1 MNSQANLLEQARRRI
16 LIFDGAMGT
25 YLKDLGLTAEDYK
38 DHPGCNEYLVITR
51 PDLVSQAH
59 RHYLAAGADI
69 IETDTFGGA
78 PHILAEHGLAGD
90 AFTINKTSA
99 SLARRAADEFST
111 ARQPRFVA
119 GSMGP
124 GSKIPSLGQVS
135 FDDLKESYSIQA
147 EGLLAGG
154 IDCFLVET
162 CQDILQAKAAVSAAR
177 EVRVKSSLIKPIL
190 VQFTIN
196 QSGRTLTGSDIS
208 AILASMETWEIDAI
222 GLNCS
227 LGPEGLAEAV
237 YYLGHNSSKMLS
249 LAPNAGL
256 PKVKNGHLHYDL
268 GPEQFTRSMEAFARN
283 PGLNFAGGCCG
294 TDPRH
299 IKMLAER
306 LKDIPPRRPAKMAAR
321 ISSLYQSQDIAVFP
335 KPLLI
340 GERTNASGSKAF
352 RDLLDKNDL
361 QGMAEIA
368 CGQEQEG
375 AHAVDLSLARPGR
388 NEADDYARL
397 CFLLNT
403 RCRLPVMIDSTDPA
417 AVEAALKNLSG
428 RSIINSINLED
439 GGAKAQKI
447 LALCRQYGAAVVC
460 LTIDEKGMAQ
470 TAARKVAIARR
481 LSALALEHGL
491 SHRDLFFDTLTFT
504 LGSGDRS
511 LTRAGLESLEA
522 VTEMKKIFPDSFTI
536 LGVSNISYGLPQET
550 RKALNS
556 VFLQRA
562 VTAGLDAAII
572 HPGKIMPLNQ
582 IPHQAVELC
591 DNLIFDRRKEGS
603 TPLEHLLNYFSA
615 KPETMKPEAKP
626 RKLTPQ
632 KQLQQSII
640 RGEEKDLEDNISLLL
655 KDHDPVAVIDRILL
669 PAMDRVGKL
678 FGRGEMQLPFVLR
691 SAEVM
696 QKAIDILKPRLKGRR
711 ASRTGTI
718 VIATVR
724 GDIHDIGKNLAGL
737 ILTANGYKVI
747 DLGIRQTAEDIL
759 LAVKKHRP
767 MAIGLSGLL
776 VESARAMSEYL
787 EVFSGSGLTI
797 PVLCGG
803 AALNESFVKKELQ
816 SKYPGAVFFA
826 RDAMAGLKI
835 VQNISKKTS
844 SKIRKKNDLKVRPS
858 FGKPALIK
866 NIPLDELLTLLDK
879 KTLFQN
885 RWQMVSSKATGPKKK
900 QQDKEAQKSLNALW
914 ERCLKEKI
922 FEPKAVR
929 GIFSAGWEKPLL
941 RVMPSEGSKNIEFVF
956 SGKLADRF
964 FNKTSDSDFTVGL
977 QAVTLGSNI
986 KKEFARLKRQKKIR
1000 EQFLLYGLSAE
1011 LTEALAKW
1019 GELQIRKQLR
1029 TNNTKRLSPGYPVW
1043 PALSEQKKVFRLL
1056 KPQRIGIRLSS
1067 AWQMDPEFSTSAIV
1081 IK

>member
-1 MNSQANLLEQARRRI
+1 MNSRENLLDQARRRI

-25 YLKDLGLTAEDYK
+25 YLKELGLTAEDYK
-38 DHPGCNEYLVITR
+38 DRPGCNEYLVISR
-51 PDLVSQAH
+51 PDLISRVH
-59 RHYLAAGADI
+59 RDYLQAGADI
-69 IETDTFGGA
+69 VETDSFGGA
-78 PHILAEHGLAGD
+78 PHILADHGLEAD
-90 AFTINKTSA
+90 AFEINKIAA
-99 SLARRAADEFST
+99 SLARKAADEFYDS
-111 ARQPRFVA
+111 QKPRFVA

-177 EVRVKSSLIKPIL
+177 EVQTKRSLIKPIL
-190 VQFTIN
+190 VQFTID

-208 AILASMETWEIDAI
+208 AILASIETWAVDAI

-237 YYLGHNSSKMLS
+237 YYLSHNSSKMLS
-249 LAPNAGL
+249 LLPNAGL
-256 PKVKNGHLHYDL
+256 PRMKNGQLYYDL
-268 GPEQFTRSMEAFARN
+268 GPKQFTRSMEAFARN

-294 TDPRH
+294 TDPKH

-306 LKDIPPRRPAKMAAR
+306 LKDIQPRRPVKIAAR
-321 ISSLYQSQDIAVFP
+321 ISSLYQSQDIAVSP

-352 RDLLDKNDL
+352 RDLLEKNDFH
-361 QGMAEIA
+361 GMVDMA
-368 CGQEQEG
+368 CSQEQEG
-375 AHAVDLSLARPGR
+375 AHAIDLSLARPGR
-388 NEADDYARL
+388 DEADDYARL

-403 RCRLPVMIDSTDPA
+403 RCRLPVMLDSTDPA

-428 RSIINSINLED
+428 RSIINSVNLED

-447 LALCRQYGAAVVC
+447 LTLCREYGAAVVC

-470 TAARKVAIARR
+470 TADRKVAIARR
-481 LSALALEHGL
+481 LADLAIEHCL

-522 VTEMKKIFPDSFTI
+522 IKELKKIFPDSFTV
-536 LGVSNISYGLPQET
+536 LGVSNISYGLPQEA

-562 VTAGLDAAII
+562 ITAGLDAAII

-582 IPHQAVELC
+582 IPRQVVELC
-591 DNLIFDRRKEGS
+591 DDLIFDRRTGNS
-603 TPLEHLLNYFSA
+603 TPLEFILNYFSG
-615 KPETMKPEAKP
+615 KLETMKSKTKP

-632 KQLQQSII
+632 KQLQQNII
-640 RGEEKDLEDNISLLL
+640 RGEEKDLKDNICLLL
-655 KDHDPVAVIDRILL
+655 MDHDPVTVIDRILL

-696 QKAIDILKPRLKGRR
+696 QKAVDILKPHLKDRKT
-711 ASRTGTI
+711 SRTGTI

-759 LAVKKHRP
+759 LAVRKHKP
-767 MAIGLSGLL
+767 LAIGLSGLL

-787 EVFSGSGLTI
+787 EVFARAGVDL

-803 AALNESFVKKELQ
+803 AALNEAFVKKELQ
-816 SKYPGAVFFA
+816 PLYPGKVFYA
-826 RDAMAGLKI
+826 RDAMDGLKI
-835 VQNISKKTS
+835 VQNISKKAS
-844 SKIRKKNDLKVRPS
+844 PKIRKKENQKITPS
-858 FGKPALIK
+858 LDKPVVIK
-866 NIPLDELLTLLDK
+866 NIPIEELLALLDK
-879 KTLFQN
+879 KALFQN
-885 RWQMVSSKATGPKKK
+885 RWQMVSKTAGSIKKK
-900 QQDKEAQKSLNALW
+900 QQTAEAQKTLNGLMIH
-914 ERCLKEKI
+914 CLKGKI

-929 GIFSAGWEKPLL
+929 AIFSAGWEKPML
-941 RVMPSEGSKNIEFVF
+941 RIMTPDGSKNIEFVF

-964 FNKTSDSDFTVGL
+964 FNKTNDSDFIVAL
-977 QAVTLGSNI
+977 QAVTLGNRI
-986 KKEFARLKRQKKIR
+986 KRESAKLKKQKKIR

-1011 LTEALAKW
+1011 LTEALSKW
-1019 GELQIRKQLR
+1019 VELQTRKQLR
-1029 TNNTKRLSPGYPVW
+1029 TSKTKRLSPGYPVW
-1043 PALSEQKKVFRLL
+1043 PELSEQKKVFLLL

-1067 AWQMDPEFSTSAIV
+1067 SWQMDPEFSTSAIV

>member
-1 MNSQANLLEQARRRI
+1 MSSQANLLDQARSRI

-25 YLKDLGLTAEDYK
+25 YLKELGLTVEDYK
-38 DHPGCNEYLVITR
+38 DRPGCNEYLVVSR
-51 PDLVSQAH
+51 PDLVSRVH
-59 RHYLAAGADI
+59 RDYLAAGADI

-78 PHILAEHGLAGD
+78 PHILADYGLEAD
-90 AFTINKTSA
+90 AFEINKTAA

-111 ARQPRFVA
+111 ARHPRFVA

-177 EVRVKSSLIKPIL
+177 EVQTKRSLIKPIL
-190 VQFTIN
+190 VQFTID

-208 AILASMETWEIDAI
+208 AILASIETWAVDAI

-249 LAPNAGL
+249 LLPNAGL
-256 PKVKNGHLHYDL
+256 PRMKNGQLYYDL
-268 GPEQFTRSMEAFARN
+268 GPEQFTRSMEDFAKN

-294 TDPRH
+294 TNPGY

-306 LKDIPPRRPAKMAAR
+306 LKNIPPRRPVKMAAR
-321 ISSLYQSQDIAVFP
+321 ISSLYQSQDIAVSP

-352 RDLLDKNDL
+352 RDLLDKNDH
-361 QGMAEIA
+361 QGMAEMA
-368 CGQEQEG
+368 CQQEQEG
-375 AHAVDLSLARPGR
+375 AHAIDLSLARPGR
-388 NEADDYARL
+388 NESDDYRRL

-403 RCRLPVMIDSTDPA
+403 RCRLPVMIDSTDPM

-439 GGAKAQKI
+439 GGAKAKKI
-447 LALCRQYGAAVVC
+447 LTLCREYGAAVVC

-470 TAARKVAIARR
+470 TADRKVTIAKR
-481 LSALALEHGL
+481 LAALALEHGL
-491 SHRDLFFDTLTFT
+491 SHRDIFFDTLTFT
-504 LGSGDRS
+504 LGSGDRT

-522 VTEMKKIFPDSFTI
+522 IKELKKILPDSFTI
-536 LGVSNISYGLPQET
+536 LGVSNISYGLPQEA

-562 VTAGLDAAII
+562 ISAGLDAAII

-582 IPHQAVELC
+582 IPRQVLELC
-591 DNLIFDRRKEGS
+591 DDLIFDRRKGQS
-603 TPLEHLLNYFSA
+603 SPLELMLNYFSGR
-615 KPETMKPEAKP
+615 PERALPKARL
-626 RKLTPQ
+626 RKLTPK
-632 KQLQQSII
+632 KQIQQNII
-640 RGEEKDLEDNISLLL
+640 RGEEKYLRENIAILLEDYG
-655 KDHDPVAVIDRILL
+655 PVEILDQILL
-669 PAMDRVGKL
+669 PAMDQVGKL
-678 FGRGEMQLPFVLR
+678 FGQGEMQLPFVLR

-696 QKAIDILKPRLKGRR
+696 QQAVDILKPYLKGRKT
-711 ASRTGTI
+711 SRTGII

-737 ILTANGYKVI
+737 ILSANGYKVI

-759 LAVKKHRP
+759 LAVKKHKP
-767 MAIGLSGLL
+767 IAIGLSGLL

-787 EVFSGSGLTI
+787 EVFARAGVDL

-803 AALNESFVKKELQ
+803 AALNEAFVKKELQ
-816 SKYPGAVFFA
+816 PLYPGKVFYA

-835 VQNISKKTS
+835 VQALSKKS
-844 SKIRKKNDLKVRPS
+844 GRKKSHVNSRV
-858 FGKPALIK
+858 GKPSVGKISIIK
-866 NIPLDELLTLLDK
+866 NIPIEELLNLVDK
-879 KTLFQN
+879 RALFQN
-885 RWQMVSSKATGPKKK
+885 RWQMVSKMAGSIKKK
-900 QQDKEAQKSLNALW
+900 QQTAEAQKTLNGLMIH
-914 ERCLKEKI
+914 CLKGKI
-922 FEPKAVR
+922 FEPKVVR
-929 GIFSAGWEKPLL
+929 GVFQASWDKPVLK
-941 RVMPSEGSKNIEFVF
+941 VFCSSETKTVDLNF
-956 SGKLADRF
+956 SGTLADRF
-964 FNKTSDSDFTVGL
+964 FNKHTRNDFIIGL
-977 QAVTLGSNI
+977 QAVTLGGRI
-986 KKEFARLKRQKKIR
+986 KKEFARLKKQKKIR
-1000 EQFLLYGLSAE
+1000 DQFLLYGLSAE
-1011 LTEALAKW
+1011 LAEGLAKW
-1019 GELQIRKQLR
+1019 AQEKTQRALR
-1029 TNNTKRLSPGYPVW
+1029 LTGTKRLSPGYPVW
-1043 PALSEQKKVFRLL
+1043 PALSEQKKIFMLL
-1056 KPQRIGIRLSS
+1056 KPQRVGVRLSAS
-1067 AWQMDPEFSTSAIV
+1067 WQMDPEFSTSAIV

>member
-1 MNSQANLLEQARRRI
+1 MSGKSDLIKLAEKHI
-16 LIFDGAMGT
+16 LVFDGAMGT
-25 YLKDLGLTAEDYK
+25 YLKELGLTAEDYK
-38 DHPGCNEYLVITR
+38 DRPGCNEYLVISR
-51 PDLVSQAH
+51 PDLISRVH
-59 RHYLAAGADI
+59 RDYLQAGADI
-69 IETDTFGGA
+69 IETDSFGGA
-78 PHILAEHGLAGD
+78 PHILAEHGLEAD
-90 AFTINKTSA
+90 AFEINKIAA
-99 SLARRAADEFST
+99 SLARKSADEFSDHLK
-111 ARQPRFVA
+111 PRFVA

-124 GSKIPSLGQVS
+124 GSKIPSLGHIT
-135 FDDLKESYSIQA
+135 FDELRESYSIQA

-154 IDCFLVET
+154 ADCFLVET
-162 CQDILQAKAAVSAAR
+162 CQDILQAKAAVSAIR
-177 EVRVKSSLIKPIL
+177 EVQTKRSLIKPIL
-190 VQFTIN
+190 VQFTID
-196 QSGRTLTGSDIS
+196 QSGRSLTGSDIS

-227 LGPEGLAEAV
+227 LGPDGLAEAV

-256 PKVKNGHLHYDL
+256 PRMKNGQLHYDL
-268 GPEQFTRSMEAFARN
+268 EPEQFTRSMEAFARN

-294 TDPRH
+294 TGPGH
-299 IKMLAER
+299 IKLLAER
-306 LKDIPPRRPAKMAAR
+306 LKDIPPRRPAKKTTR
-321 ISSLYQSQDIAVFP
+321 ISSLYQLQDIAVSP

-352 RDLLDKNDL
+352 RELLEKNDF
-361 QGMAEIA
+361 QGMTDLA
-368 CGQEQEG
+368 CSQEHEG
-375 AHAVDLSLARPGR
+375 AHAIDLSLARPGR
-388 NEADDYARL
+388 NETDDYARL

-403 RCRLPVMIDSTDPA
+403 RCRLPVMIDSTDPGA
-417 AVEAALKNLSG
+417 IEAALKNLSG

-439 GGAKAQKI
+439 GGAKARKI

-470 TAARKVAIARR
+470 TADRKVAIARR
-481 LSALALEHGL
+481 LASLALEQGL
-491 SHRDLFFDTLTFT
+491 SQQNLFFDTLTFT

-522 VTEMKKIFPDSFTI
+522 IKEIKKIFPDSFTV
-536 LGVSNISYGLPQET
+536 LGVSNISYGLPPEA

-562 VTAGLDAAII
+562 IIAGLDAAII

-582 IPHQAVELC
+582 IPRQVVELC
-591 DNLIFDRRKEGS
+591 DDLIFDRRKGNS
-603 TPLEHLLNYFSA
+603 TPLELILNYFSS
-615 KPETMKPEAKP
+615 KPETAPLKAGF
-626 RKLTPQ
+626 RKLPPQ
-632 KQLQQSII
+632 KQIQQSII
-640 RGEEKDLEDNISLLL
+640 RGEEKDLGDNIRLLL
-655 KDHDPVAVIDRILL
+655 EDHDPVMIIDRILL
-669 PAMDRVGKL
+669 PTMDQVGKL

-696 QKAIDILKPRLKGRR
+696 QKAVDILKPPLKGRR
-711 ASRTGTI
+711 TSRTGTI

-737 ILTANGYKVI
+737 ILSANGYKVI

-759 LAVKKHRP
+759 LAVKRHKP

-787 EVFSGSGLTI
+787 EVFSGAGLAI

-816 SKYPGAVFFA
+816 PKYGGKVFFA
-826 RDAMAGLKI
+826 RDAMDGLKI
-835 VQNISKKTS
+835 VQALSKKPGS
-844 SKIRKKNDLKVRPS
+844 KKNSVRSSDNRPPV
-858 FGKPALIK
+858 GKTSMIK
-866 NIPLDELLTLLDK
+866 NIPIKELINLIDK
-879 KTLFQN
+879 KALFQT
-885 RWQMVSSKATGPKKK
+885 RWQMVSKTAGSIKKK
-900 QQDKEAQKSLNALW
+900 QQAAVAQKTLKGLMIH
-914 ERCLKEKI
+914 CLKGKI
-922 FEPKAVR
+922 FEPKVIS
-929 GIFSAGWEKPLL
+929 GVFQSSWEKPVLKVF
-941 RVMPSEGSKNIEFVF
+941 RSSGKKTVDFKF
-956 SGKLADRF
+956 SGTLADRY
-964 FNKTSDSDFTVGL
+964 FNKTSRNDIIIGL
-977 QAVTLGSNI
+977 QVVTLGSKL
-986 KKEFARLKRQKKIR
+986 KKEFARLKRQKRIR
-1000 EQFLLYGLSAE
+1000 DQFLLYGLSAE

-1019 GELQIRKQLR
+1019 VELQIRKQLR
-1029 TNNTKRLSPGYPVW
+1029 TSKTKRLSPGYPVW